1 MRRPHRGGKRL
12 SEFIALARAT
22 QFACLNKLT
31 IFGDG
36 PERAALEHRNAD
48 LIGAGR
54 LEFRGRRAPRALL
67 AELRETAHA
76 VVLPSICAEN
86 APLSIVEAA
95 MLGLPALV
103 HDIGSLSTFGDE
115 IRNKFKYHCDMVSYR
130 ATLDAL
136 IRHLGQPN
144 RRYDVAEYHP
154 QRYAQRLATVLR
166 LKRSNEQPETTHTG
180 SLVAAD
186 GDAFPVV

>member
-1 MRRPHRGGKRL
+1 
-12 SEFIALARAT
+12 
-22 QFACLNKLT
+22 
-31 IFGDG
+31 
-36 PERAALEHRNAD
+36 
-48 LIGAGR
+48 
-54 LEFRGRRAPRALL
+54 
-67 AELRETAHA
+67 
-76 VVLPSICAEN
+76 
-86 APLSIVEAA
+86 